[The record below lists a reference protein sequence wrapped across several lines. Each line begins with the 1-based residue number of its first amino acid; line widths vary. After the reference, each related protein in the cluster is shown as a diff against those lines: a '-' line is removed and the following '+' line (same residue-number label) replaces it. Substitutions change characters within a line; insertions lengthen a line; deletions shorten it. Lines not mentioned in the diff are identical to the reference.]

1 MHSPVVGD
9 YLSTL
14 YSTVHMRVQGT
25 AAKEAEQARHM
36 THPTL
41 AMALIVGTSGSEML
55 LLISF
60 LLAVFTNLN

>member
-1 MHSPVVGD
+1 MC
-9 YLSTL
+9 
-14 YSTVHMRVQGT
+14 VQGT
-25 AAKEAEQARHM
+25 AAKEAEQARHT

-60 LLAVFTNLN
+60 LLAVFTTLN